1 MRLEPVCF
9 DVAPAAQHVC
19 GPGVPRASQIAVSRV
34 PACLTRAGALQ
45 SWRLP
50 SRAAKQ
56 LLPSRQFCQSQAK
69 ERPRAPRLMDS
80 GRTVSP
86 PALQRGGGMAQVA
99 VVLMCGVGPF
109 VVGGDAVVIPCDH
122 PASLSAQS
130 APAIVVPRI
139 KTPAVKNI
147 KPNMTEEGAG
157 SAHQEQTGSD
167 KGNAEQHQQQPA
179 SGKRGGQQH
188 QGPSSTNDTEQQHQA
203 PSSTKGSEPHQ
214 QAPSSTKGSEQQHQ
228 R

>member
-1 MRLEPVCF
+1 MWLLLPRTFV
-9 DVAPAAQHVC
+9 VPAFP
-19 GPGVPRASQIAVSRV
+19 GPSQIAVSRV

-45 SWRLP
+45 SCRLP
-50 SRAAKQ
+50 SRAVKR

-69 ERPRAPRLMDS
+69 ERLRAPRVMDS

-86 PALQRGGGMAQVA
+86 SALQRGGGMAQAA
-99 VVLMCGVGPF
+99 VVLMCGVGSF

-122 PASLSAQS
+122 PASPSAQS

-139 KTPAVKNI
+139 KTPAIKNVK
-147 KPNMTEEGAG
+147 PSMTEEEAG
-157 SAHQEQTGSD
+157 SAHQEQTGSN
-167 KGNAEQHQQQPA
+167 KGSAEQHQQQPA
-179 SGKRGGQQH
+179 SAKGGGQQH
-188 QGPSSTNDTEQQHQA
+188 QGPSSTDDTEQQHQA
-203 PSSTKGSEPHQ
+203 PSSTKGSEQQH